1 MKDIKNIQS
10 EVLPCFFAFKPNP
23 ASFPES
29 K

>member
-1 MKDIKNIQS
+1 MKDNKNVQL